1 VSETAPVPS
10 RGGASVT
17 EQALAAQEGL
27 LPYALAAFGVTLPMY
42 VWVGGHA
49 ADAPWMSCTF
59 ISFGLAWGA
68 LYGVVNWLKTPE
80 AADLRRRGRVHLYC
94 GLMWAAAVAQI
105 AVFADRAGPVRE
117 TLLEAALAAGMI
129 CTFFAS
135 VWLPSLLVVAPVAV
149 AGPLIAFFARPESR
163 GAGQVAWGATAMAL
177 ALGLLVN
184 QILRRQFALAAERE
198 GLVAES
204 AQQAAIA
211 TRLARSKS
219 DLVSALSS
227 EVRNGLTGVAHVLAA
242 AAGRGGRAAPSREQL
257 NAALDATGD
266 LLDVVA
272 TTLDAE
278 TAQAGRLTVDLH
290 PLDAVGLARG
300 LVQRARPRAAAKGL
314 EVALV
319 VDPELSARTTGAV
332 LGDPARVRQALAAL
346 VSNAVKYSL
355 RGRVE
360 VRIGLAGP
368 DRLSIAVADTGP
380 GLSDAEMALAFEPF
394 QRIARTCAGAP
405 GAGLGLTLARDLARL
420 MGGAVTGESA
430 PGVGSCFVLQ
440 LPWREDLVA
449 EPLEGPADAGLERV
463 ALKVLLAETDALAAA
478 QLRAQLE
485 QLGHQV
491 LQAADGA
498 RAVELARNLQL
509 DLVMAGSGSEAQALL
524 TQVRDLP
531 RVAVIGGDPDEARDA
546 IAAGASAILRKPF
559 GLPALARALADAQSA
574 ERQAA

>member
-1 VSETAPVPS
+1 VA
-10 RGGASVT
+10 
-17 EQALAAQEGL
+17 EQALAAQQGL

-49 ADAPWMSCTF
+49 ADAPWMSGSF
-59 ISFGLAWGA
+59 VIFGLAWGA
-68 LYGVVNWLKTPE
+68 LYWVVNWLKTPE
-80 AADLRRRGRVHLYC
+80 AQDFRRRGRVHLLC
-94 GLMWAAAVAQI
+94 GLMWAGAVAQI
-105 AVFADRAGPVRE
+105 AVFADGAGPVRE
-117 TLLEAALAAGMI
+117 TLLEAALAAAMI

-163 GAGQVAWGATAMAL
+163 GAGQVAWGATALAL

-184 QILRRQFALAAERE
+184 QILRRQFTLAAERE

-204 AQQAAIA
+204 AQQAATA
-211 TRLARSKS
+211 GRLARSKS

-290 PLDAVGLARG
+290 PLDAAGLARG

-314 EVALV
+314 EIGLV
-319 VDPELSARTTGAV
+319 VDPELSARAAGAA
-332 LGDPARVRQALAAL
+332 LGDPARVRQALSAL

-360 VRIGLAGP
+360 IRIGLAAP

-394 QRIARTCAGAP
+394 QRIARTSAGAP
-405 GAGLGLTLARDLARL
+405 GAGLGLTLARDLAKL
-420 MGGAVTGESA
+420 MGGVVRGESA
-430 PGVGSCFVLQ
+430 QGVGSCFVLE

-449 EPLEGPADAGLERV
+449 EPLDGPADAGLERV
-463 ALKVLLAETDALAAA
+463 SLKVLLAETDALAAA

-491 LQAADGA
+491 LQAADGG

-509 DLVMAGSGSEAQALL
+509 DLVMAGSGPEAQALL
-524 TQVRDLP
+524 AQVRDLP
-531 RVAVIGGDPDEARDA
+531 RVAVIGGDPDEAREA